1 MHVRTTIALT
11 LALMLTVTSAVARAQ
26 DEGSIVP
33 GPEGRPISV
42 LNEGNTWSAPLR
54 VFKNSRFEMY
64 IPDIRTQGWAQSYGD
79 AFKKTGNYV
88 VFIYSYNLHTHT
100 TNRQTAYVNTRTK
113 IAYVIVGFKTTLID
127 LCIPDPSG
135 PFDNITAIVRR
146 VANSYHGSTLDEVMR
161 SQDEQVAAMACMA
174 ANMGGGSVACSTD
187 ARSYHALRT
196 PMVTLMKQIIALTPR
211 PASKPCKGVP
221 TTTQAEID
229 AAAHGAPTPSV
240 SDASAPSDATSPDN
254 AAQKAAELKDEQAVA
269 TEKIKELMPQYKQ
282 AIAQLAQTTLQL
294 HQQYQLVQAQKYAL
308 ERTPASPTPTQQQLA
323 QMRQEVQEKGP
334 AAFALKDGNNV
345 TQAIAAHEAA
355 IQKCNE
361 QLNQIKQQETQAG
374 QTVSQ
379 LSSQL
384 LTQQMTLRGKPVA
397 ITVASTDYRAL
408 TLHMADATVQR
419 EIGVIEQVI
428 HGPDNEACVTEI
440 DTDTRICTTYSYL
453 PSQGLIGDYS
463 VIARKA
469 GATSYEVSAN

>member
-1 MHVRTTIALT
+1 MHVRTIALT

-33 GPEGRPISV
+33 GPQGRPISV

-146 VANSYHGSTLDEVMR
+146 VANSYHGTTLDEAMR

-196 PMVTLMKQIIALTPR
+196 PMVTLMKQITALTPR
-211 PASKPCKGVP
+211 PASKPCKGIP

-229 AAAHGAPTPSV
+229 AAAHGTPTPRETETPEEQAT
-240 SDASAPSDATSPDN
+240 DAARKD
-254 AAQKAAELKDEQAVA
+254 AELKATQAAA
-269 TEKIKELMPQYKQ
+269 TEKLKQLIPQYKQ
-282 AIAQLAQTTLQL
+282 AISQ
-294 HQQYQLVQAQKYAL
+294 L
-308 ERTPASPTPTQQQLA
+308 ERTAYQLLLAEQQVTDFRQQVTQNMYAAEQAHRYYGGQQTPTTLTQQVAQLS
-323 QMRQEVQEKGP
+323 
-334 AAFALKDGNNV
+334 
-345 TQAIAAHEAA
+345 
-355 IQKCNE
+355 
-361 QLNQIKQQETQAG
+361 QQETQAE
-374 QTVSQ
+374 QPVSQ
-379 LSSQL
+379 LAGQILTLQQTVEGHPVSVTVSS
-384 LTQQMTLRGKPVA
+384 TE
-397 ITVASTDYRAL
+397 YRTL
-408 TLHMADATVQR
+408 TLHMADVKVER
-419 EIGVIEQVI
+419 KVGVLLQVE
-428 HGPDNEACVTEI
+428 HDTSNKACVT
-440 DTDTRICTTYSYL
+440 DTENGISVCTVYTVMPEQVLGADYRILTQKL
-453 PSQGLIGDYS
+453 N
-463 VIARKA
+463 
-469 GATSYEVSAN
+469 ATSYEVSAN